1 VGMTRSSENQNDPE
15 DEVLD
20 VVRPEFNN
28 KFLNEIFTLYRQLS
42 DELLSWFQIWRGTS
56 SLKENLSLAYSL

>member
-1 VGMTRSSENQNDPE
+1 VARSSEDQHDPE

-28 KFLNEIFTLYRQLS
+28 KSLNEMFTLSRQLCDNVVEFDS
-42 DELLSWFQIWRGTS
+42 KMERSI
-56 SLKENLSLAYSL
+56 SLKEN